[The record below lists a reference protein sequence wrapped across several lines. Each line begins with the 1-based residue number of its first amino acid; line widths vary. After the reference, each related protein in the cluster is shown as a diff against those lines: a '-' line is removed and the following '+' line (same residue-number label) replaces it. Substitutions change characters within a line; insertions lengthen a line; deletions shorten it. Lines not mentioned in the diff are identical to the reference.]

1 MNIQCIK
8 FKKKIVHAKLFATV
22 YVVSPILLSVA
33 FFALQFFV
41 PPTEL
46 LCVVLVVLSFVLE
59 TLLECV
65 EW

>member
-1 MNIQCIK
+1 MYKDPQ
-8 FKKKIVHAKLFATV
+8 KKIVHAKLFATV

-33 FFALQFFV
+33 FFALQFCV
-41 PPTEL
+41 PLTEL